1 MIKVHYSC
9 DSVGDHKALT
19 PQLIDSETKEFPEIG
34 DAIKF
39 ATECT
44 ECLNYKEL
52 LKEAGVSEEML
63 SAGLYEE
70 DLLLDSVEFNRYRE
84 TFINS

>member
-1 MIKVHYSC
+1 MITVHYSC
-9 DSVGDHKALT
+9 DSLGDHKALT
-19 PQLIDSETKEFPEIG
+19 AKLIDSEVKEFPEINS
-34 DAIKF
+34 AIKF

-63 SAGLYEE
+63 STGLYEE